1 MTATVGYARFGSGCT
16 RGHYARIIIP
26 RRTVSILLGRVVIA
40 MRTICRYHTTISEY
54 RRNTVINRIAVG
66 IFSGCPCSA
75 RRFRGCT
82 IARSGRADTVI
93 YHILVSILTRGICL
107 TSPRFRGCTV
117 TGTGRADAI
126 VTRYTALSAGRIC
139 LTSPRFGAGYRT
151 ARCTIARN
159 LGAAA
164 VLVQRVVANRED
176 TGVLRTCCRSACTAR
191 GSIARYVCCRTI
203 LLA

>member
-82 IARSGRADTVI
+82 IACPCG
-93 YHILVSILTRGICL
+93 
-107 TSPRFRGCTV
+107 
-117 TGTGRADAI
+117 ADAI

-191 GSIARYVCCRTI
+191 GSIARYVCCRTV

>member
-40 MRTICRYHTTISEY
+40 MRTIRRYHTTAAKL
-54 RRNTVINRIAVG
+54 RRNIIVNCISVG
-66 IFSGCPCSA
+66 ILTICPCTTS
-75 RRFRGCT
+75 RLGGCT
-82 IARSGRADTVI
+82 IA
-93 YHILVSILTRGICL
+93 C
-107 TSPRFRGCTV
+107 PC
-117 TGTGRADAI
+117 RADAI

-176 TGVLRTCCRSACTAR
+176 TGVLRTRCRSACTAR
-191 GSIARYVCCRTI
+191 GSIARYVCCRTV
-203 LLA
+203 LMA

>member
-16 RGHYARIIIP
+16 RGHYARIVVP
-26 RRTVSILLGRVVIA
+26 RRTVRIILGRVVIA
-40 MRTICRYHTTISEY
+40 MRTICRYHTTVTKY

-93 YHILVSILTRGICL
+93 YHILVSILARGICL
-107 TSPRFRGCTV
+107 TSPRFRGCTIARS
-117 TGTGRADAI
+117 GRADAI

-191 GSIARYVCCRTI
+191 GSIARYVCCRTV